1 MSLHQIRVHPEFV
14 EGCFG
19 CKIGTLELAPGDA
32 RKQIAQKKWDG
43 ELAAYR
49 AARAEGIQPGGTT
62 WRQINAAREA
72 SEKSCMGSLKSQFCG
87 FSVKYGGIYAKRN
100 LFSPRG
106 EDRVIRNLSIKRLST
121 N

>member
-1 MSLHQIRVHPEFV
+1 MSLHRQRTHPVEV

-19 CKIGTLELAPGDA
+19 CKISTLELAPGDA
-32 RKQIAQKKWDG
+32 RKPIAQKKWDG

-72 SEKSCMGSLKSQFCG
+72 SEKLNKPYDANTMPAAQKISQG
-87 FSVKYGGIYAKRN
+87 VANTMREIGM
-100 LFSPRG
+100 
-106 EDRVIRNLSIKRLST
+106 
-121 N
+121 